1 MHKKSSR
8 IVWGSLI
15 IGSCLLTVLSG
26 CALLYRNRPPIASFD
41 VLYGANPDDPMVVL
55 LDASG
60 SSDPDG
66 DSIVSYRWL
75 FGDDVQILTPLAY
88 SKTVDVDVLEVRYPE
103 EGQYTVTLVVD
114 DEHGAVSQPVTRL
127 VVLPHIEL

>member
-1 MHKKSSR
+1 MHKKCSR

-15 IGSCLLTVLSG
+15 IGCCLLSALSG
-26 CALLYRNRPPIASFD
+26 CSLLYRNRPPIASFV
-41 VLYGANPDDPMVVL
+41 VLYDADDPMVVL
-55 LDASG
+55 LDASS

-75 FGDDVQILTPLAY
+75 FGGDVQILTPLAY

-103 EGQYTVTLVVD
+103 EGQYAVTLVVD
-114 DEHGAVSQPVTRL
+114 DEYGAPSQPVTGL
-127 VVLPHIEL
+127 VVLPHFAP